1 MRQAFTLIELMIVI
15 AIIAI
20 IAAIAIPNLLESR
33 ISSNEAAAASS
44 LKSGIFPAQV
54 TFQSGSY
61 VDIGGPSTTA
71 ANGIGDFAED
81 LRDMAGF
88 TAGAASDTD
97 SIPNLPLSML
107 PPTWNTTT
115 ENALNAVGPNNS
127 SYIYVCD
134 SNFESGFATVCWPVD
149 GLDSV
154 GRRRFAINASG
165 QVYATAPNQTNAAFL
180 PTVPFGTSFTT
191 SAVATWSPYKR

>member
-61 VDIGGPSTTA
+61 VDQGGPTGVG
-71 ANGIGDFAED
+71 ANGIGDFSTD
-81 LRDMAGF
+81 LRNMAGF
-88 TAGAASDTD
+88 SAAVSATD
-97 SIPNLPLSML
+97 AIPDLPLSML
-107 PPTWNTTT
+107 PPPWNTTT
-115 ENALNAVGPNNS
+115 ETNVIGPQNS
-127 SYIYVCD
+127 SYNYVCD
-134 SNFESGFATVCWPVD
+134 SNYETGFVVTSWPVD
-149 GLDSV
+149 LADSV
-154 GRRRFAINASG
+154 GRRRFAINATG
-165 QVYATAPNQTNAAFL
+165 QVYATSPAQANTA
-180 PTVPFGTSFTT
+180 V
-191 SAVATWSPYKR
+191 AVATPFGASFIGAASTGWSPYKR